1 MRLFVGNLPYEMT
14 DAELEHRFGQF
25 GVVVDTKIMRTP
37 SGESKGIGFVT
48 MRDSS
53 AGVAA
58 VRAGAFSYGGRMLYI
73 RDSRREGAPRL
84 ISDPVT
90 HSPSVPCG

>member
-14 DAELEHRFGQF
+14 DAELEQQFEQF
-25 GVVVDTKIMRTP
+25 GAVVDVHVMRTP

-48 MRDSS
+48 LRDAS

-58 VRAGAFSYGGRMLYI
+58 VQAGAFAYCGRMLYI
-73 RDSRREGAPRL
+73 RDSRREGRASPDTCRL
-84 ISDPVT
+84 EVLAK
-90 HSPSVPCG
+90 